1 MYDSFGGIPRSVQKM
16 GRDAISRPMY
26 LLSLGLLLIQ
36 FDLGQKITGLPVF
49 FARTNSSLDNVMVSG
64 YSILAVMVALI

>member
-16 GRDAISRPMY
+16 RRDAISRQMY

-36 FDLGQKITGLPVF
+36 FDLGQGITGL
-49 FARTNSSLDNVMVSG
+49 
-64 YSILAVMVALI
+64 LIFCKNEFIA